1 MAISSNCCLNPFPST
16 PNSSSTSVSLPSRT
30 TQVAC
35 PKKERSWKS
44 QCILGLTCVIIG
56 QEMGNLEGI
65 GAIAAE
71 EMQLAVESKIKVQRW
86 SDRGRC
92 QPWRQNSLE
101 TIVPENLPR
110 PSARR
115 RWETVEFAETA
126 PVLKVTKP
134 VRAVHL
140 NAVVCIPTRLLYYR
154 STKFPLISQSPP
166 KAKTIKISQVFS

>member
-126 PVLKVTKP
+126 PVLKVT
-134 VRAVHL
+134 V
-140 NAVVCIPTRLLYYR
+140 NIFT
-154 STKFPLISQSPP
+154 TKSCYSL
-166 KAKTIKISQVFS
+166 